1 MHKIYSMPMFAYELQ
16 TYLLDRLEVRYIYNT
31 PDFVISNSDQHI
43 YRIMFNAAILYEV
56 SITNVESRN
65 YLSISIA
72 NRKET
77 EEVLIEELNILTL
90 INTLNDLCN
99 RLEIRIFK

>member
-1 MHKIYSMPMFAYELQ
+1 MPMFAYELQ

-31 PDFVISNSDQHI
+31 PDFVISNSDKHI

-72 NRKET
+72 NRKEV